1 MERGSREEEG
11 KGSGEETHRS
21 CQFFGQAQRNQEQP
35 QPETGGTVSNMGS
48 LGSGVLRLSMGSLG
62 SGVLRLSI
70 APDPFLLPA
79 PTFSAMT

>member
-21 CQFFGQAQRNQEQP
+21 GQFLGQAQRNQEQP

-48 LGSGVLRLSMGSLG
+48 LGSGVLC
-62 SGVLRLSI
+62 LSI